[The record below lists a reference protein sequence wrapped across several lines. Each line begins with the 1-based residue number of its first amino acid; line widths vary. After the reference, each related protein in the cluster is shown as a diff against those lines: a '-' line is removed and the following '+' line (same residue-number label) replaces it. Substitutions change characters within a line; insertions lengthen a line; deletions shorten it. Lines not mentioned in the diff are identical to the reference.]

1 MKYLIAAA
9 LFVLSFAYV
18 PQAQAGPAASGYDHV
33 MQTRVLRCAYD
44 SLPPFLTIDPA
55 SKKIGGMMYDVT
67 NEIGSRLGVKVEWS
81 ENAGYGEIAAGM
93 QAGRYD
99 AFCGLLWQTPSR
111 AGAMNFSAP
120 IYKNKVFP
128 CVRGDAIAYDES
140 TDALNAPDK
149 TFAGYDGDV
158 SHQMPSVLFPKAK
171 ITSIPATMSFAEAL
185 QGIVSRK
192 YDAIATC
199 SPVVVDK
206 FNASNPGA
214 LKIAAP
220 DHPITVVPIVL
231 GLPAGDAKLKTM
243 TDAAIFSMVAD
254 GTMEKLIRKYLD
266 SYIGNTVILE
276 KAY

>member
-1 MKYLIAAA
+1 MKPLIAAA
-9 LFVLSFAYV
+9 LLVLSFAFST
-18 PQAQAGPAASGYDHV
+18 QGRAEGSAAGFDHV
-33 MQTRVLRCAYD
+33 MQTRSLRCAYD
-44 SLPPFLTIDPA
+44 SLPPFLSVDPA
-55 SKKIGGMMYDVT
+55 TKNISGMMYDVT
-67 NEIGSRLGVKVEWS
+67 NEIGKRLGLKVEWS

-93 QAGRYD
+93 RAGRYD

-111 AGAMNFSAP
+111 AGAMSFSAP
-120 IYKNKVFP
+120 IYRNKVFP

-158 SHQMPSVLFPKAK
+158 SHQMPSVLFPKAR
-171 ITSIPATMSFAEAL
+171 IVPIPATMSFAEAL
-185 QGIVSRK
+185 QGIVARK

-206 FNASNPGA
+206 FNAANPGA

-220 DHPITVVPIVL
+220 DHPITVVPIALALPL
-231 GLPAGDAKLKTM
+231 GDTRLKAMIDT
-243 TDAAIFSMVAD
+243 AIFSMVAD
-254 GTMEKLIRKYLD
+254 GTMESLIRKYLD
-266 SYIGNTVILE
+266 FYIGNTVILE